1 MRVISGSGIG
11 GREVRQETTSN
22 ARMGSDTIWFLRRFN
37 GFSWKIEMVKS
48 TSPLSFGID
57 SLLSKSEPT
66 NPRRFEDEND
76 TSLSGSS
83 VASPSSSSPEK
94 STSSPDTSQDQDR
107 CSSSTSP
114 TVFEGPPPFHPFLLP
129 PQYRQPFFNPLF
141 MPLQRFIFPQ
151 QYPHIPR
158 TIPPLKSSLRKHKA
172 DRKPRTP
179 FTSKQLAKLEKMY
192 LEKTY
197 LTVEERSEVSEDLEL
212 TDIQVKIWFQNRRA
226 KAKRTLEAERNVEVH
241 RPRPIHPFLF

>member
-1 MRVISGSGIG
+1 
-11 GREVRQETTSN
+11 
-22 ARMGSDTIWFLRRFN
+22 MGSDKNTIWFQRRFI
-37 GFSWKIEMVKS
+37 GFSWKIVMVKS

-57 SLLSKSEPT
+57 SLLSKSEST
-66 NPRRFEDEND
+66 NHRRFKDEND

-83 VASPSSSSPEK
+83 VASPESSTP
-94 STSSPDTSQDQDR
+94 SPDTSQDQDHR
-107 CSSSTSP
+107 SSSTSP
-114 TVFEGPPPFHPFLLP
+114 TAFEGPPPFHPFLLP
-129 PQYRQPFFNPLF
+129 QQYQQPFFNPLF

-151 QYPHIPR
+151 QYLHIPR
-158 TIPPLKSSLRKHKA
+158 TIPPLKCSLRKHKA

-197 LTVEERSEVSEDLEL
+197 LSVEERSEVSEDLEL

-241 RPRPIHPFLF
+241 RPRPIHPCLF